1 MRGVMISERDH
12 GLVRVTFSGNEGPS
26 SLRVSLV
33 AMVEGTK
40 TMILFLYNLFSSM

>member
-12 GLVRVTFSGNEGPS
+12 GLVRITLRGNEGPS

-33 AMVEGTK
+33 AMVEG
-40 TMILFLYNLFSSM
+40 SSM